1 MARTPLS
8 ATRSR
13 NESLNAASIVG
24 LEPGHQGLDS
34 RDAREVARINPPSDV
49 SCNSDILDVGNDI
62 DSGTEHIKVENRFS
76 SVG

>member
-13 NESLNAASIVG
+13 NESASIVG

-62 DSGTEHIKVENRFS
+62 GSGTEHIKVENRFS

>member
-24 LEPGHQGLDS
+24 FEHGHQGLDS

-49 SCNSDILDVGNDI
+49 GC
-62 DSGTEHIKVENRFS
+62 DSEVIY
-76 SVG
+76 